1 MKFNSEI
8 FKINFSEKISKKSPL
23 DRQFENLGF
32 SNNDYNFSEEEH
44 LENIYGIYD
53 KIMQDERIKLN
64 LGATKKNVIEALFTD
79 YFSLD
84 YDLIQNGDT
93 LLKMSPGKKGI
104 ILFQLFLQL
113 SNADTPILI
122 DQPEDNLD
130 NRTVYSELN
139 NFIKDRK
146 NKRQIIMVSHNAN
159 LVVSTD
165 SENIIVA
172 NQEIN
177 DIKEYNEKY
186 RFEYITGP
194 LEKTFRK
201 NNKNKLYD
209 LGIREHVCEILEGGE
224 VAFKLREAKYNI

>member
-1 MKFNSEI
+1 
-8 FKINFSEKISKKSPL
+8 
-23 DRQFENLGF
+23 
-32 SNNDYNFSEEEH
+32 
-44 LENIYGIYD
+44 
-53 KIMQDERIKLN
+53 MQDERIKLN